1 MQLFGFQLVGHA
13 MELEGMVS
21 SETVL
26 PLLLRWIHFVAG
38 VTWIGLLYYFNLVQ
52 VPFMK
57 EADPTTKGGVVLKLL
72 PRALWWFRWSALVTV
87 LAGIFLLAAGRILN
101 TAIIIGATLGMIM
114 FLNVWLVIWPNQKM
128 VIRMTGDA
136 TATKT
141 PPPPE
146 MAKHARIAYLASRA
160 NFYLSFPMLLFMGM
174 SAHFPQF

>member
-1 MQLFGFQLVGHA
+1 MAFFAFQLVGHA
-13 MELEGMVS
+13 MGESMVG
-21 SETVL
+21 SETVV
-26 PLLLRWIHFVAG
+26 PLLFRWVHFVAG

-52 VPFMK
+52 VPFMR
-57 EADPTTKGGVVLKLL
+57 ETDAATKGGVVLKLL
-72 PRALWWFRWSALVTV
+72 PRALWWFRWSALATV
-87 LAGIFLLAAGRILN
+87 LAGFALMITAGIRN
-101 TAIIIGATLGMIM
+101 MAIMIGATLGLIM
-114 FLNVWLVIWPNQKM
+114 FLNVWLIIWPNQKV

-146 MAKHARIAYLASRA
+146 MAKHARRAYIASRT